1 MPDIF
6 EFDYCIVQKNNLDMT
21 APISKSMN
29 KSGLSGASAEIEIS
43 NMEYEYFGWY
53 PNLNVNYIFYDIDI
67 PKNLHNKI
75 NNKL

>member
-1 MPDIF
+1 
-6 EFDYCIVQKNNLDMT
+6 MT

-43 NMEYEYFGWY
+43 NMEYEYFGWQSKSKRE
-53 PNLNVNYIFYDIDI
+53 LHYDIDI